1 MTLSVCCK
9 IYNSKGKTML
19 VQEVMTPKEKLISVE
34 PTATVR
40 EALEVMRKHSV
51 RSVIVE
57 KSNVAGAYGLVT
69 FKNILQ
75 SIVAEDGDI
84 DLLNVY
90 DIAAI
95 PAMSVSSQ
103 LDVKY
108 AAKMMVNSSIKRLL
122 IIDNNE
128 LQGILTMTDI
138 IGILMN
144 SVE

>member
-1 MTLSVCCK
+1 
-9 IYNSKGKTML
+9 ML
-19 VQEVMTPKEKLISVE
+19 VENVMTPSEKIIKVS
-34 PTATVR
+34 PMASVR
-40 EALEVMRKHSV
+40 EALRLMKENSV
-51 RSVIVE
+51 RSVIVD
-57 KSNVAGAYGLVT
+57 KSSADGAYGLVT

-95 PAMSVSSQ
+95 PAVSVSAKLNVQ
-103 LDVKY
+103 Y
-108 AAKMMVNSSIKRLL
+108 AAKMMVNRSIKRLL
-122 IIDNNE
+122 IVDNNE

-138 IGILMN
+138 IEILME

>member
-1 MTLSVCCK
+1 
-9 IYNSKGKTML
+9 ML
-19 VQEVMTPKEKLISVE
+19 VENVMTPKDKLVIIS
-34 PTATVR
+34 PMATVR
-40 EALEVMRKHSV
+40 ESIKLMKARKV
-51 RSVIVE
+51 RSIIVN
-57 KSNVAGAYGLVT
+57 KRVDAGAYGLVT

-90 DIAAI
+90 DIAAT
-95 PAMSVSSQ
+95 PAFSVSAK

-108 AAKMMVNSSIKRLL
+108 AARMMVQNSIKRLL
-122 IIDNNE
+122 VVDNNE

-138 IGILMN
+138 IGILMD

>member
-1 MTLSVCCK
+1 
-9 IYNSKGKTML
+9 ML
-19 VQEVMTPKEKLISVE
+19 VKEIMTPKEKLVTVT

-40 EALEVMRKHSV
+40 EALKLMRTHSV
-51 RSVIVE
+51 RSIIVE
-57 KSNVAGAYGLVT
+57 KSQADGAYGLVT

-95 PAMSVSSQ
+95 PAMSLSAQ
-103 LDVKY
+103 LNVKY
-108 AAKMMVNSSIKRLL
+108 AARMMVTSSIKRLL
-122 IIDNNE
+122 VIDNNE
-128 LQGILTMTDI
+128 LKGILTMTDI
-138 IGILMN
+138 IEILMD

>member
-1 MTLSVCCK
+1 
-9 IYNSKGKTML
+9 ML
-19 VQEVMTPKEKLISVE
+19 VENVMTPSEKLIKVS
-34 PTATVR
+34 PMATVR
-40 EALEVMRKHSV
+40 EALELMKENSV
-51 RSVIVE
+51 RSVIVD
-57 KSNVAGAYGLVT
+57 KTGTSGAYGLVT

-95 PAMSVSSQ
+95 PAIAISGK

-108 AAKMMVNSSIKRLL
+108 AAKMMVTSSIKRILVT
-122 IIDNNE
+122 DNNE
-128 LQGILTMTDI
+128 LHGILTMTDI
-138 IGILMN
+138 IEILME